1 MRKLEKFW
9 NDGLDDISTMEMQK
23 KKKNF
28 LYIKMKN
35 KKV

>member
-23 KKKNF
+23 KKIKKKKNKI
-28 LYIKMKN
+28 YIK
-35 KKV
+35 V

>member
-23 KKKNF
+23 KKNF

>member
-23 KKKNF
+23 KKKI
-28 LYIKMKN
+28 LYKKKN
-35 KKV
+35 KKA